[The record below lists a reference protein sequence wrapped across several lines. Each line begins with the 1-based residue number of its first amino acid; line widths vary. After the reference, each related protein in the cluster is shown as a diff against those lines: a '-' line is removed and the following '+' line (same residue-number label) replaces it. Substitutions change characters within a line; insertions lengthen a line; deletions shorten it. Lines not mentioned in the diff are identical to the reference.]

1 MELSKEM
8 SEGRAFG
15 RTNKTAMI
23 VQEGN
28 LAKRFFLRQSKL
40 RRNEFAK
47 LGIPRDFDTLE
58 PRTLSAASRYL
69 PKTFGNS
76 SRGVRIWNEMNRY

>member
-47 LGIPRDFDTLE
+47 LGIHAILIPWSLARFRLRLAIC
-58 PRTLSAASRYL
+58 PKHSAIQAAAYG
-69 PKTFGNS
+69 FG
-76 SRGVRIWNEMNRY
+76 MK